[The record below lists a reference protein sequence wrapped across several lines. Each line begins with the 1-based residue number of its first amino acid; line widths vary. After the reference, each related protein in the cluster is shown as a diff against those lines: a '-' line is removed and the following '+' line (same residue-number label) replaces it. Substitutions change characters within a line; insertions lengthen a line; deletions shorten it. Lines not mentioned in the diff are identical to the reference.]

1 MNDDAA
7 RDENGTGADLLRFLG
22 DEFAQ
27 ARRLAERA
35 VAQMPAADLGWLPDE
50 RSNSVAMLMKHV
62 GGNLRSRFTDFLT
75 TDGEKPDRDRD
86 SEFRNDV
93 ADKDAVFAKWRS
105 GWECLES
112 SLASLAPGD
121 LNREVTIRG
130 EPHTVLQALLR
141 AVNHASYHSGQI
153 VELARMRSPQ
163 WTTLSRPRTTPP

>member
-7 RDENGTGADLLRFLG
+7 RGAHGVLRYLS
-22 DEFAQ
+22 DEFAL

-35 VAQMPAADLGWLPDE
+35 VAQMPAAELAWLPDE

-86 SEFRNDV
+86 AEFRNDV
-93 ADKDAVFAKWRS
+93 VDRDAVHAKWRA
-105 GWECLES
+105 GWECLEA
-112 SLASLAPGD
+112 SLASLTPAD
-121 LNREVTIRG
+121 LSREVTIRG
-130 EPHTVLQALLR
+130 EPHTALQALLR

-153 VELARMRSPQ
+153 VELARMRTPE